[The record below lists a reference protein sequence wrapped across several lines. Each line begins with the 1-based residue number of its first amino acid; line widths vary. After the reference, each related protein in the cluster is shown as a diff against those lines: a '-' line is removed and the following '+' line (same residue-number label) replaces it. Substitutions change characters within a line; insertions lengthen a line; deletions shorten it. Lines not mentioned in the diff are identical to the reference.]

1 MSPKVDPRETW
12 RRASRL
18 LGSLGTVDPVLVGPD
33 GELHFPTGEVSV
45 RFKEPPSEAELDQ
58 FAARYG
64 LRFVK
69 GNEFVPAQMVF
80 ARAHPMGVFLPELVE
95 QLARSDAVRA
105 AWANTVS
112 RYRRI

>member
-33 GELHFPTGEVSV
+33 GELHFPTGEVRV